1 LVVSDDSAANPRSH
15 RMTRIKSASVK
26 RLAIGGGAAIALGA
40 LGVLAWMTLLQP
52 APATPKIAQPGAP
65 APQIALPVIGGG
77 TSDLAA
83 DRGKVV
89 LVNFWATW
97 CEPCKAE
104 MPGLQQLADELR
116 DQQFRLYSV
125 DLQEDEAAIRAFERE
140 YGLNLYAVM
149 DQDGDATRAY
159 GVRALPSTFLIDQR
173 GMLHLQRLG
182 PLLPGGPETMW
193 SEPWLADQVRG
204 LLASG

>member
-1 LVVSDDSAANPRSH
+1 MYQSGQPAPLH
-15 RMTRIKSASVK
+15 F
-26 RLAIGGGAAIALGA
+26 
-40 LGVLAWMTLLQP
+40 AWMVLRRQVAPVAAVVAVVAVAAVVRFGLLQP
-52 APATPKIAQPGAP
+52 APAPTSTTPAVAQPGAP
-65 APQIALPVIGGG
+65 APQIALPVVGGG
-77 TSDLAA
+77 TSDLTA

-116 DQQFRLYSV
+116 GQPFRLYSV
-125 DLQEDEAAIRAFERE
+125 DLQEEAQQIQTFEQQ

-149 DQDGDATRAY
+149 DLDGDATRAY
-159 GVRALPSTFLIDQR
+159 GVRALPSTFLIDQY
-173 GMLHLQRLG
+173 GTLHLARLG
-182 PLLPGGPETMW
+182 PLASGGAETMW